1 VPPLGIAAVDLIEFL
16 VALAAVLAVGAL
28 WVLFQPLVKLFN
40 RVHISFFGFGGIGL
54 GDIISGGLEQA
65 MQDIIVSYSALAHA
79 TAHFMWTLAVG
90 MWHLVYN
97 TVTGVK
103 HAESTADQANT
114 TANSTAAALPDQ
126 ISGAISS
133 SNSYADGVL
142 AVAQGD
148 VITQFNEATAHTDTL
163 YNDSIAHADGLYNQA
178 TVNADTL
185 YNQSI
190 AHADDLYNQAIG
202 TAQSLATAAALDG
215 INQADTVYND
225 LVGQIGSVQDVLNS
239 EIDKVLDDA
248 ETFATGAAAAAAAA
262 SVAGLLTRV
271 GTLEAEATECLEPL
285 CDEVTPN
292 ASQLGEAGRLLKT
305 VEGLFTAAALMGLL
319 VAGVED
325 PKGTAGTLQTTMG
338 WVAPLS
344 LALADVVGSAA
355 GVQF

>member
-1 VPPLGIAAVDLIEFL
+1 MPFLGIGAVDLIGFL
-16 VALAAVLAVGAL
+16 VALAAILAVGAL
-28 WVLFQPLVKLFN
+28 WVFFQPLVKLFN
-40 RVHISFFGFGGIGL
+40 IVRINFLFIHTQGL
-54 GDIISGGLEQA
+54 GDAISNGLELA
-65 MQDIIVSYSALAHA
+65 MQSIIVAYSELARDS
-79 TAHFMWTLAVG
+79 AHFLWVLGVGVWHAVY
-90 MWHLVYN
+90 HF
-97 TVTGVK
+97 VTGITQALGLAK
-103 HAESTADQANT
+103 QANT
-114 TANSTAAALPDQ
+114 TANSTAAALPNE

-163 YNDSIAHADGLYNQA
+163 YNDSIAHADTLYGEA
-178 TVNADTL
+178 TANADTL
-185 YNQSI
+185 YNDAI
-190 AHADDLYNQAIG
+190 AHADDLYNQGIG
-202 TAQSLATAAALDG
+202 VAQSLATAAALDG
-215 INQADTVYND
+215 INQADNVYND

-239 EIDKVLDDA
+239 EIDKILPEA
-248 ETFATGAAAAAAAA
+248 ESFANDAAAAAAAL

-271 GTLEAEATECLEPL
+271 GTLEAETTECLEPL

-344 LALADVVGSAA
+344 LSLADVVGSAA